1 MKPVDYSLYLVTD
14 STPGILGTADL
25 VSVVEAACRG
35 GVTMVQYREKQA
47 DTGALVRT
55 ARALH
60 AVTRRHGVPLLVNDR
75 VDVALAVGC
84 EGVHVGQDDMD
95 VATARRLLGPA
106 ALIGVTASTLD
117 EARAAARGGADYLGL
132 GTVFATATK
141 TNTKHVIGTA
151 GLRAILDG
159 LARDDDAAAAAVRTV
174 CIGGIHAGNVQ
185 RVLYQS
191 AAPAKALDGVAVVSA
206 VVAAA
211 HPCAAA
217 RSLLTLVRSPPP
229 FARGV
234 LAPGSP
240 AVAASADAVLALVP
254 GVIRAVAAQ
263 APLSHNMTNLV
274 VQNLAAN
281 VALAVGASPIM
292 ANFGDEAVDL
302 AALGGALVVNMGTV
316 TPEGLDNYAKALRAY
331 NAVGQPVVFDPVGA
345 GATAVRRA
353 AVKTLLAAGYVDIIK
368 GNEGEVT
375 TVLGEAPPQ
384 QQKGVDSSPSTLT
397 AAAKASLVRRLA
409 ARERNVVLMTGAV
422 DYVSDGTRTFAVA
435 NGHPLLAA
443 VTGTGCCLGTTVSAM
458 VAAQRAAAG
467 DGDGDGDSDRL
478 AAVVAALLHYEIAA
492 ERAAVRD
499 DVKGP
504 GSFVPAFLDELA
516 TVRQMTVDGDLAWLA
531 AAKVSLVDE
540 A

>member
-1 MKPVDYSLYLVTD
+1 
-14 STPGILGTADL
+14 
-25 VSVVEAACRG
+25 
-35 GVTMVQYREKQA
+35 MVQYREKQA

-95 VATARRLLGPA
+95 LATARRLLGPA
-106 ALIGVTASTLD
+106 AIIGVTASTLD
-117 EARAAARGGADYLGL
+117 EARAAAAGGADYLGL

-141 TNTKHVIGTA
+141 TNAKRIIGTA

-159 LARDDDAAAAAVRTV
+159 LAREDTAAAAAVKTV

-211 HPCAAA
+211 YPEAAS

-229 FARGV
+229 FTRGV
-234 LAPGSP
+234 LAAGSP
-240 AVAASADAVLALVP
+240 GAASSAEAVLALVP

-274 VQNLAAN
+274 VQNFAAN

-316 TPEGLDNYAKALRAY
+316 TPEGLDNYAKALWAY

-353 AVKTLLAAGYVDIIK
+353 AVKALLAAGYLDIIK

-435 NGHPLLAA
+435 NGHALLGA

-458 VAAQRAAAG
+458 VAAQRASGG
-467 DGDGDGDSDRL
+467 DGDRL
-478 AAVVAALLHYEIAA
+478 AAVVAGLLHYEIAA

-516 TVRQMTVDGDLAWLA
+516 RVRQMTVDGDLAWLA